1 MDKHLKNKQKQ
12 LKTKEQKQVDVLKS
26 LESSEKQLPAI
37 KDFISKERLN
47 PEFMS
52 ELERSEDE
60 ENITD
65 RSNMVHKGYD
75 KTYYFRNFKRIHAFG
90 DDIKTNFINMANN

>member
-60 ENITD
+60 EKN
-65 RSNMVHKGYD
+65 
-75 KTYYFRNFKRIHAFG
+75 
-90 DDIKTNFINMANN
+90 